1 MTDNAGNVWYPVI
14 ENKIER
20 GKSPP
25 LAGILLYVSFTWIE
39 LVYLQSGAQA
49 LARPHIS
56 RGISVFTVDRF
67 RIEYL
72 IIIYMTIVIVDCIDG
87 NIAAGSFF
95 HRLYTPDI
103 AVYHGSIHL
112 NSRVRSHKSV
122 REFWHHW

>member
-1 MTDNAGNVWYPVI
+1 M
-14 ENKIER
+14 
-20 GKSPP
+20 
-25 LAGILLYVSFTWIE
+25 LALLGIE

-49 LARPHIS
+49 PRKTTYS
-56 RGISVFTVDRF
+56 RDISVFTVDRF

-95 HRLYTPDI
+95 SRLYTPDI